1 MAERFGNAENK
12 EINEAIRNLVPV
24 NTLKTHRSCWT
35 QFEEFCSQR
44 GYSLDQVLPIEELN
58 NILKDYGFN
67 MKKKSGEDY
76 KKTVVKVLWNTTA
89 KSLQEM
95 YYNKFK
101 FNPFKDPACREAR
114 NARDVRRR
122 ILQADVSKRKVSSA
136 ALRNEEYL
144 KMVKLWDEETPHGL
158 QHQFFLIVARELAWR
173 GNEAANCLVSF
184 FREER
189 NNFGDLTGRLEYN
202 PIFSKT
208 HQGGCHSLSESK
220 WLVPN
225 MSSDLCPV
233 RLFKKLLSKRSD
245 RIKTDRMFLSVNHGW
260 TPENK
265 AAAWFKNC
273 PAGINELGKWLKDSA
288 QKAGLDTKRLKITN
302 HSARSSAVTMLASSG
317 IGEQELIKITGH
329 SSGAS
334 IKPYLQLN
342 EEHHSRLI
350 QCFRDKAATTSEP
363 VLAKKNEEITSTYN
377 WLAPCFLEFKLET
390 QYDPD
395 A

>member
-24 NTLKTHRSCWT
+24 NTLKTHRSCWR
-35 QFEEFCSQR
+35 QFEEICSQR

-76 KKTVVKVLWNTTA
+76 KETVVKVLWNTTA
-89 KSLQEM
+89 KALQEM

-101 FNPFKDPACREAR
+101 FNPFKDPAFREAR

-158 QHQFFLIVARELAWR
+158 QHKFFLIVARELAWR

-189 NNFGDLTGRLEYN
+189 N
-202 PIFSKT
+202 K
-208 HQGGCHSLSESK
+208 
-220 WLVPN
+220 
-225 MSSDLCPV
+225 
-233 RLFKKLLSKRSD
+233 
-245 RIKTDRMFLSVNHGW
+245 
-260 TPENK
+260 
-265 AAAWFKNC
+265 
-273 PAGINELGKWLKDSA
+273 
-288 QKAGLDTKRLKITN
+288 
-302 HSARSSAVTMLASSG
+302 
-317 IGEQELIKITGH
+317 
-329 SSGAS
+329 
-334 IKPYLQLN
+334 
-342 EEHHSRLI
+342 
-350 QCFRDKAATTSEP
+350 
-363 VLAKKNEEITSTYN
+363 EI
-377 WLAPCFLEFKLET
+377 
-390 QYDPD
+390 
-395 A
+395 

>member
-1 MAERFGNAENK
+1 VKISKNENDIKAKFGPWWLFLCGCFCIRELFPSPFLPTMAERFGNAENK

-76 KKTVVKVLWNTTA
+76 KETVVKVLWNTTA
-89 KSLQEM
+89 KALQEM

-101 FNPFKDPACREAR
+101 IKFNPFKDPAFREAR

-144 KMVKLWDEETPHGL
+144 KMVKLWDEETPHDL
-158 QHQFFLIVARELAWR
+158 QHKFFLIVARELAWR
-173 GNEAANCLVSF
+173 GNDAANCLVSF

-233 RLFKKLLSKRSD
+233 R
-245 RIKTDRMFLSVNHGW
+245 
-260 TPENK
+260 
-265 AAAWFKNC
+265 
-273 PAGINELGKWLKDSA
+273 
-288 QKAGLDTKRLKITN
+288 
-302 HSARSSAVTMLASSG
+302 
-317 IGEQELIKITGH
+317 
-329 SSGAS
+329 
-334 IKPYLQLN
+334 
-342 EEHHSRLI
+342 
-350 QCFRDKAATTSEP
+350 
-363 VLAKKNEEITSTYN
+363 
-377 WLAPCFLEFKLET
+377 
-390 QYDPD
+390 
-395 A
+395 